1 MFDLYFRIGKPF
13 PSGKSMFLKWPF
25 SNNNKRRLNP
35 VVPTHTLVSS
45 LRIKDRFYYLRKLTN
60 DICYYLTVSTV
71 TIFGFYLP
79 SNHYHQLGNCTLY
92 SFEEH
97 SPLSAHAFQ
106 VELTGAPNHKTRIWP
121 LSDQLQSD
129 SLWLQW
135 LFSDHHMIQTGQWEP
150 AMALLLV
157 GSLA

>member
-1 MFDLYFRIGKPF
+1 MFDLYFGIGKLF

-25 SNNNKRRLNP
+25 TNNNKRRLNP

-45 LRIKDRFYYLRKLTN
+45 LILKDRFYLRKLTD

-79 SNHYHQLGNCTLY
+79 SNHYPELGNWTLC

-106 VELTGAPNHKTRIWP
+106 VELTGASNHKTRVWP
-121 LSDQLQSD
+121 LSDRLQSD
-129 SLWLQW
+129 SPWLQW
-135 LFSDHHMIQTGQWEP
+135 LFSDYHMIQTGQWEP
-150 AMALLLV
+150 AMALSLV